1 MKKIFTF
8 LLIALVAISV
18 NAAGVMICGKA
29 YNENSYQLI
38 NQELTEAGYLKSG
51 SVAYDP
57 VNYKLTLNNAD
68 ILCDKTIIE
77 TYQLEELEIEVI
89 GNCTLKT
96 KKEGNETVD
105 NGLSCINVSAA
116 NTKPMT
122 IDFTGNGSLKMTSTN
137 IAFFAF
143 NRYSVQYKFDGPD
156 VTIKSARGIWST
168 SVYRVAYKMNAGS
181 LKIWSDFGAI
191 VHAFNMDNGVYG
203 TMSFA
208 SGIKI
213 LEPYDGYWDCVLPQ
227 NGYAMIRH
235 FAGEAKTVKIGSTY
249 DLKVGGVQVTTQ
261 NCNDILGDGKVSY
274 FQTNNFLT
282 LNNATIEDDY
292 QVIVSD
298 IQWLKIRI
306 AGYNRLITHHNTYGI
321 DLTECDGVA
330 IEGAGNGV
338 ENDVL
343 SMESSVNQMG
353 IGYFTHKKGE
363 PAQTY
368 IRNCSITMPAGEIQ
382 NEDNDCALTI
392 ENAYIHLADGY
403 ISTPPALTLN
413 NCYISKP
420 VGGHV
425 GDYGEICA
433 NGSNGT
439 YWGEIEI
446 MPGTAP
452 TPVVVGD
459 VNGDGEVTASDVTA
473 LYNFLLNNDSSSLV
487 NGDQNGDGSITSGD
501 VTIVYSVLL
510 GDN

>member
-1 MKKIFTF
+1 M
-8 LLIALVAISV
+8 IALAAFSV
-18 NAAGVMICGKA
+18 NAAGVMVCGKG

-38 NQELTEAGYLKSG
+38 NQELTSAGYLKSG
-51 SVAYDP
+51 SVAYDA
-57 VNYKLTLNNAD
+57 VNHKLTLNNAD

-77 TYQLEELEIEVI
+77 TYQLEDLVIEVI
-89 GNCTLKT
+89 GNCSLKT
-96 KKEGNETVD
+96 KIEGNENAD
-105 NGLSCINVSAA
+105 NQLSCINVTP
-116 NTKPMT
+116 NTTKPMT
-122 IDFTGNGSLKMTSTN
+122 IDFTGSGSLRMTSTN

-191 VHAFNMDNGVYG
+191 DHAFNLDNGVYG

-208 SGIKI
+208 PGIKI
-213 LEPYDGYWDCVLPQ
+213 LEPYDGYWDCVLPKS
-227 NGYAMIRH
+227 GHAEIRH
-235 FAGEAKTVKIGSTY
+235 FAGAAKTVKIGSTY

-282 LNNATIEDDY
+282 LNNATIENDY
-292 QVIVSD
+292 QVIISD

-306 AGYNRLITHHNTYGI
+306 AGNNRLITHHNTYGI
-321 DLTECDGVA
+321 DLAECDGVA

-343 SMESSVNQMG
+343 SMESTVNQMG

-368 IRNCSITMPAGEIQ
+368 IRNCSISLPAGEIQ
-382 NEDNDCALTI
+382 NEDNDCALII
-392 ENAYIHLADGY
+392 ENAYVHLADGY
-403 ISTPPALTLN
+403 ISTPPVLTLN
-413 NCYISKP
+413 NCYVNKP

-425 GDYGEICA
+425 GQYGEICA
-433 NGSNGT
+433 DGSNAM

-446 MPGTAP
+446 KPGTP
-452 TPVVVGD
+452 SVIGDITGDGMVDVSD
-459 VNGDGEVTASDVTA
+459 VNAVINIILKNKVESDYPGVADLNDDGKIDVT
-473 LYNFLLNNDSSSLV
+473 DV
-487 NGDQNGDGSITSGD
+487 NSIINIILKNSTSH
-501 VTIVYSVLL
+501 
-510 GDN
+510 

>member
-1 MKKIFTF
+1 
-8 LLIALVAISV
+8 
-18 NAAGVMICGKA
+18 
-29 YNENSYQLI
+29 
-38 NQELTEAGYLKSG
+38 
-51 SVAYDP
+51 
-57 VNYKLTLNNAD
+57 
-68 ILCDKTIIE
+68 
-77 TYQLEELEIEVI
+77 
-89 GNCTLKT
+89 
-96 KKEGNETVD
+96 
-105 NGLSCINVSAA
+105 
-116 NTKPMT
+116 
-122 IDFTGNGSLKMTSTN
+122 
-137 IAFFAF
+137 
-143 NRYSVQYKFDGPD
+143 
-156 VTIKSARGIWST
+156 
-168 SVYRVAYKMNAGS
+168 
-181 LKIWSDFGAI
+181 
-191 VHAFNMDNGVYG
+191 
-203 TMSFA
+203 
-208 SGIKI
+208 

-368 IRNCSITMPAGEIQ
+368 IRNCSITMPGGEIQ

-403 ISTPPALTLN
+403 ICTPPALTLN

-420 VGGHV
+420 VGGHI
-425 GDYGEICA
+425 DNYGNICA
-433 NGSNGT
+433 DGSNGM
-439 YWGEIEI
+439 YWGDIEI
-446 MPGTAP
+446 MPGTPPNPAMP
-452 TPVVVGD
+452 GD
-459 VNGDGEVTASDVTA
+459 VNGDGYVTSADVTA
-473 LYNFLLNNDSSSLV
+473 VYDVILGVDNQFEATADV
-487 NGDQNGDGSITSGD
+487 NGDGYVTSAD
-501 VTIVYSVLL
+501 VTAIYDVIL
-510 GDN
+510 GV

>member
-1 MKKIFTF
+1 MLILRNKLNDNKRMKKLFT
-8 LLIALVAISV
+8 LLIIAMAVFSV

-96 KKEGNETVD
+96 KKEGNENVD
-105 NGLSCINVSAA
+105 NGLSCINVTAA
-116 NTKPMT
+116 STKPMT

-156 VTIKSARGIWST
+156 VIIKSARGIWST

-181 LKIWSDFGAI
+181 LKIWSDYGAI
-191 VHAFNMDNGVYG
+191 DHAFNMDNGVYG

-208 SGIKI
+208 PGIKI

-298 IQWLKIRI
+298 IQWLIIRI

-343 SMESSVNQMG
+343 SMNRV
-353 IGYFTHKKGE
+353 
-363 PAQTY
+363 
-368 IRNCSITMPAGEIQ
+368 SIKWA
-382 NEDNDCALTI
+382 
-392 ENAYIHLADGY
+392 
-403 ISTPPALTLN
+403 
-413 NCYISKP
+413 
-420 VGGHV
+420 
-425 GDYGEICA
+425 
-433 NGSNGT
+433 
-439 YWGEIEI
+439 
-446 MPGTAP
+446 
-452 TPVVVGD
+452 
-459 VNGDGEVTASDVTA
+459 
-473 LYNFLLNNDSSSLV
+473 
-487 NGDQNGDGSITSGD
+487 
-501 VTIVYSVLL
+501 
-510 GDN
+510 

>member
-1 MKKIFTF
+1 MAVF
-8 LLIALVAISV
+8 SV
-18 NAAGVMICGKA
+18 NADGLVVCGKG
-29 YNENSYQLI
+29 YYENNSQLI
-38 NQELTEAGYLKSG
+38 NQELTDAGYLKSG
-51 SVAYDP
+51 SVTYDG
-57 VNYKLTLNNAD
+57 VNHKLTLNNAN

-77 TYQLEELEIEVI
+77 TYTLENLEIEVI

-96 KKEGNETVD
+96 KIEGNENAD
-105 NGLSCINVSAA
+105 NQLNCINVTSS
-116 NTKPMT
+116 TSKSMT
-122 IDFTGNGSLKMTSTN
+122 IDFTGSGSLKMISTN
-137 IAFFAF
+137 IAFFAY
-143 NRYSVQYKFDGPD
+143 NRYSLLYKFDGPD
-156 VTIKSARGIWST
+156 VTITSARGIWST

-181 LKIWSDFGAI
+181 LKIWSEYGAI
-191 VHAFNMDNGVYG
+191 DHAFNLDNGVYG

-208 SGIKI
+208 PGIKI
-213 LEPYDGYWDCVLPQ
+213 LEPYDGYWDCTLPKT
-227 NGYAMIRH
+227 GHAEIRH
-235 FAGEAKTVKIGSTY
+235 FAGAAKTVKIGSTY

-282 LNNATIEDDY
+282 LNNATIEADH
-292 QVIVSD
+292 QVIISD

-306 AGYNRLITHHNTYGI
+306 AGNNRLITHHNSYGI
-321 DLTECDGVA
+321 DLTECNGVA

-343 SMESSVNQMG
+343 SMESSVNQVS

-368 IRNCSITMPAGEIQ
+368 IRNCSITMPEGEIQ

-403 ISTPPALTLN
+403 FSTPPALTLN

-425 GDYGEICA
+425 GNYGEICA
-433 NGSNGT
+433 NGSNDT

-446 MPGTAP
+446 KPGSE
-452 TPVVVGD
+452 PVIIVGD
-459 VNGDGEVTASDVTA
+459 VTGEGIVDIDDVNAVINIILNKKPASYYPGISDIDASGIIDIDDVNA
-473 LYNFLLNNDSSSLV
+473 IINIILNN
-487 NGDQNGDGSITSGD
+487 
-501 VTIVYSVLL
+501 
-510 GDN
+510 